1 MQDKKFVS
9 KYFHETSE
17 AIRNLESH
25 STSISLIIN
34 EILNCNKN
42 NKKVL
47 IAGNGGSCADAEHFA
62 GELICTFMERKR
74 PGISA
79 IPISSH
85 PAALTAWSND
95 FGFESYIERQII
107 SNGKEGDI
115 LFLLSTGG
123 GSLKNKT
130 SLNLVF
136 AAKKAKEKKLK
147 VISLVG
153 KDGGE
158 LKKISDLSIHV
169 KNNNTSI
176 IQEAH
181 MSILHCICIGLDKHM
196 VNNK

>member
-1 MQDKKFVS
+1 M
-9 KYFHETSE
+9 
-17 AIRNLESH
+17 
-25 STSISLIIN
+25 
-34 EILNCNKN
+34 
-42 NKKVL
+42 
-47 IAGNGGSCADAEHFA
+47 
-62 GELICTFMERKR
+62 
-74 PGISA
+74 
-79 IPISSH
+79 
-85 PAALTAWSND
+85 
-95 FGFESYIERQII
+95 
-107 SNGKEGDI
+107 
-115 LFLLSTGG
+115 LSTGG

-130 SLNLVF
+130 SLNLVY